1 MAEQT
6 VDLEA
11 VKGMQQQTWAQGDFS
26 MVAGLINRVGE
37 DLVDAARILPD
48 ERVLDVACGSGNTTI
63 PAARHAWGN
72 TVGLDYV
79 PELLERGRE
88 RAAAE
93 RVDIEFV
100 EGDAESLP
108 FDDASFDV
116 VLSSF
121 GVMFAPDHPK
131 AASELLRACRPGGRI
146 GLASWTPDGFVGDFF
161 KAVAEQAPP
170 PPGVQPPLLWGTEDH
185 LRELFGN
192 GISELEADR
201 GTVKE
206 VFRSPDHFIDYFRTY
221 FGPTKVAFERV
232 GEEGAEALDAALR
245 ELLGRWNTAGER
257 AMVVEAEYLRT
268 VATRA

>member
-1 MAEQT
+1 MA
-6 VDLEA
+6 
-11 VKGMQQQTWAQGDFS
+11 K
-26 MVAGLINRVGE
+26 
-37 DLVDAARILPD
+37 
-48 ERVLDVACGSGNTTI
+48 
-63 PAARHAWGN
+63 
-72 TVGLDYV
+72 
-79 PELLERGRE
+79 
-88 RAAAE
+88 
-93 RVDIEFV
+93 
-100 EGDAESLP
+100 
-108 FDDASFDV
+108 
-116 VLSSF
+116 
-121 GVMFAPDHPK
+121 
-131 AASELLRACRPGGRI
+131 
-146 GLASWTPDGFVGDFF
+146 
-161 KAVAEQAPP
+161 QAPP

-192 GISELEADR
+192 GISDLEVDR